1 MGRIT
6 AILPASGLGTRMGAE
21 TPKQFLELDGTPIV
35 IHSLRRI
42 AACPLVTDII
52 VATHGDVMESLQS
65 TIRAE
70 KFTQSVR
77 VVRGGDSR
85 QDSVARALRE
95 VPADSEIILVHDA
108 VRPFVTVD
116 QITRVIEE
124 ARKCKAAIL
133 GILEK
138 VTDKEVKRASLPE
151 TVARI

>member
-52 VATHGDVMESLQS
+52 VATRGDVMEALRS
-65 TIRAE
+65 TIGAE

-77 VVRGGDSR
+77 IVRGGDSR

-95 VPADSEIILVHDA
+95 VLADSEIILVQTA
-108 VRPFVTVD
+108 GRLLVPVD
-116 QITRVIEE
+116 QTPRVVEE
-124 ARKCKAAIL
+124 
-133 GILEK
+133 
-138 VTDKEVKRASLPE
+138 
-151 TVARI
+151 